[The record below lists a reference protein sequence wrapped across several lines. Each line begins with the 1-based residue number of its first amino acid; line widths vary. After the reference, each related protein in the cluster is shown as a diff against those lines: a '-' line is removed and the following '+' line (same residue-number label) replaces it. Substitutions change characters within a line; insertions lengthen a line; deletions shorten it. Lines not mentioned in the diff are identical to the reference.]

1 MNILHNYLLCSLTSF
16 HTSNIHCSFSVIIGY
31 LHIFYNLE
39 LLSLLEI
46 GQTWVWRLGS
56 SIDPTRSTTTPH
68 TVKDLR
74 FYPVG
79 KPIKLAYPTFMDASR
94 KHEIPGSETKDF
106 TMAEQA
112 GWISEHLCEL
122 PLPLNPSWHDVVGPE
137 QCLNMQ
143 WVTL

>member
-16 HTSNIHCSFSVIIGY
+16 HTSNIHCSFSVVIGH

-94 KHEIPGSETKDF
+94 KHEIPGSETKDSMTHSNGSSQRIF
-106 TMAEQA
+106 I
-112 GWISEHLCEL
+112 W
-122 PLPLNPSWHDVVGPE
+122 PSSPRPTSQRAALTSPGG
-137 QCLNMQ
+137 
-143 WVTL
+143 